1 MSQHY
6 CVLILLHSIL
16 ASTSALQRECSGYR
30 PNKCTSPILC
40 NEDEDCVITC
50 NKLGCESSEIYC
62 PLHGNCTI
70 ICQGLHSCTGATIY
84 ANSSIGNFDLIC
96 QANYANSNGNACR
109 NIKVFGNT
117 LPSSS
122 SNTTTDH
129 FNIICE
135 TCPTAEIHC
144 AHSTDCQITCNG
156 TMDSCQQMQIIGPL
170 SNELYI
176 QCEGTNACRNAIVS
190 AYDTS
195 DLFIDGCS
203 DPYSNSCAN
212 LTVYCPSATNT
223 KHCHLEGDN
232 NLAMVQLYAVDGWN
246 DIDIDYFGQY
256 PHASGT
262 MHCGSDYTISCD
274 ISSDSWS
281 CADTSLCATN
291 PTVSPIDTTPL
302 STLSTAYTE
311 TLTLTNEPK
320 ARDGL
325 VKEETTTIGS
335 INTQYIVLVQ
345 HNDQQRLVTLLTII
359 CGVLAYAATVDNL
372 LQSVYKDAG
381 FEFEIEVK
389 LQQAQ
394 ICDIFIGINKGKLQT
409 YSANDQKIRSYIM
422 KSSDVVQS
430 INGIFKTLQARYI
443 IICDQKSKYL
453 TCKKAI
459 CQNLIKSG
467 WNHHDIRNAT
477 HLRYE
482 SRSNLLDKFIEN
494 RTIKRMN
501 YFHTKSVQITMKN
514 WFKIPNYRYKQNKKE
529 KKEIKREITDV
540 IKYNKNYTQ
549 AHRLKRI
556 VNDNFR
562 QFKIKY
568 NIYFKYNKA
577 FSKYL

>member
-96 QANYANSNGNACR
+96 QANYANSNACR

-291 PTVSPIDTTPL
+291 PTHS

-311 TLTLTNEPK
+311 ALTLTNAPK

-359 CGVLAYAATVDNL
+359 CGVLACIVCILVCVVCTRMCCVKPTNAVTEKHVIVHHVNHASNSNTSTVATNQTAPSMELSRIPEAIEGSIPGTVPSVDIVLNFNSSL
-372 LQSVYKDAG
+372 HHKNKNRLSAITPSSYVSNVSDIVDSVHLDD
-381 FEFEIEVK
+381 EV
-389 LQQAQ
+389 LGS
-394 ICDIFIGINKGKLQT
+394 DEEYNLQT
-409 YSANDQKIRSYIM
+409 PK
-422 KSSDVVQS
+422 
-430 INGIFKTLQARYI
+430 GP
-443 IICDQKSKYL
+443 
-453 TCKKAI
+453 
-459 CQNLIKSG
+459 
-467 WNHHDIRNAT
+467 HDIYLEPHPPVYEKMQSEGGEQYHKLHLSPFDDTVAQGETNAE
-477 HLRYE
+477 YPVE
-482 SRSNLLDKFIEN
+482 SGEN
-494 RTIKRMN
+494 EL
-501 YFHTKSVQITMKN
+501 VQIPIDEEYN
-514 WFKIPNYRYKQNKKE
+514 HELCQIP
-529 KKEIKREITDV
+529 IHDIADAIFV
-540 IKYNKNYTQ
+540 
-549 AHRLKRI
+549 
-556 VNDNFR
+556 D
-562 QFKIKY
+562 
-568 NIYFKYNKA
+568 
-577 FSKYL
+577 